1 MFLFINL
8 LVGLIRYNLCANIG
22 WLKSFYKGVLM
33 EHDNFLGGAFNK
45 KMGELNIDKL
55 SEYLSYSVFVHS
67 RVLS

>member
-1 MFLFINL
+1 
-8 LVGLIRYNLCANIG
+8 
-22 WLKSFYKGVLM
+22 M
-33 EHDNFLGGAFNK
+33 EYDNFLGGVLNK

>member
-8 LVGLIRYNLCANIG
+8 LVGLTRYNALY
-22 WLKSFYKGVLM
+22 LKSFYKGVLM

-67 RVLS
+67 RVLH

>member
-8 LVGLIRYNLCANIG
+8 LVGLIRYNVLY
-22 WLKSFYKGVLM
+22 LKSFYKGVLM

-55 SEYLSYSVFVHS
+55 SEHLSYSVFV
-67 RVLS
+67 R

>member
-1 MFLFINL
+1 
-8 LVGLIRYNLCANIG
+8 
-22 WLKSFYKGVLM
+22 M

-67 RVLS
+67 RSYPRIEERVIKLH